1 MERLQVNVRLT
12 PELIEAID
20 QRRIALQP
28 SLGRIPTRSEVIRDI
43 LESNLS
49 QEPPQRAQSKAGKR
63 KP

>member
-49 QEPPQRAQSKAGKR
+49 QEPPRRPQSKTGKR